1 MIIAYESRALGNL
14 PETVLKRYG
23 RIHRDNTKSG
33 RDTKRVLMVV
43 DKGQERSAWN
53 CALSLHNR
61 DLIAL
66 EPLTEQQTRIYP
78 DFMSS
83 TEYVDH
89 SFISTPSV

>member
-1 MIIAYESRALGNL
+1 
-14 PETVLKRYG
+14 
-23 RIHRDNTKSG
+23 
-33 RDTKRVLMVV
+33 MVV